1 MEKQCIS
8 LVPAIALGTTGG
20 NYPFMDRKSS
30 GSVCFYFMG
39 IVQRRFQSMVC
50 ILQPRCSYV

>member
-30 GSVCFYFMG
+30 GSVCFYFMD

-50 ILQPRCSYV
+50 ILQPRCS